1 MNAVIIEGAP
11 KASEFQF
18 WTWLSKTV
26 YTGIDR
32 IYGSGGVENLGRL
45 LETVIKLC
53 VRDKTRRLKENPL
66 DGTKY
71 NILVCLDTTSVPR
84 RSSANTKT
92 IKRIIKSYAILD
104 YIKVVK
110 PAYYCFEDCLL
121 LFPDLMNWIY
131 PKNLGGLGNNK
142 RIQKYNND
150 IQLFDDYLSLGF
162 NRNQRWKLSYTRLSA
177 FMQNKVSKLSAT
189 TREQLAAKLLE
200 QLTTGSLF
208 FTNKHELGDCWKAE
222 CDTECSLI
230 GTHINFIRA
239 KQCGLFNTKPSSNQK
254 AIDLAHNSK
263 VMGVISNN
271 CPWLLQQST

>member
-11 KASEFQF
+11 EASEFRF
-18 WTWLSKTV
+18 WTWLSETV
-26 YTGIDR
+26 YTGIDKV
-32 IYGSGGVENLGRL
+32 YGSGGAENLGDL
-45 LETVIKLC
+45 LETILKLC
-53 VRDKTRRLKENPL
+53 VRDKAQRLKENPL
-66 DGTKY
+66 DDTKY

-84 RSSANTKT
+84 QSSANTKN
-92 IKRIIKSYAILD
+92 IKRVIKFYAMLD

-131 PKNLGGLGNNK
+131 PKNLEKLGNNK

-162 NRNQRWKLSYTRLSA
+162 SRNQEWKLSYPRLST
-177 FMQNKVSKLSAT
+177 FMQSKISKVSKLSAT

-208 FTNKHELGDCWKAE
+208 FTNKHELGDCWKVE
-222 CDTECSLI
+222 CGTECSLT
-230 GTHINFIRA
+230 GAHISLIKA
-239 KQCGLFNTKPSSNQK
+239 KECGLFNTKPSSSQK
-254 AIDLAHNSK
+254 AIDLIRNSK
-263 VMGVISNN
+263 VMSVISNN
-271 CPWLLQQST
+271 CLWLLY